1 MTKLDLAYYSEQ
13 VDRIL
18 GDTVGT
24 QSFTQADFEVIVEHT
39 SRTIHMFNQDLDLAD
54 LKAVVSTLVQHKCRQ
69 FYMYDAPAPTPAKV
83 PKTTKTSTKIPKNR
97 EPSED
102 SSEISL
108 MVVSEMETSEDASES
123 ECDVKVVL
131 ASAADLVSHRYD
143 YEHSQ
148 YTDSNHKRRYK
159 RVKAIKKIPQFAQ
172 KSPEWIEQRKQCL
185 TATAIAV
192 VIDEDP
198 YNYPIDMLM
207 DKCDRGKPFDAFK
220 NAHHGN
226 KYEEIANM
234 FYGFRNNVRVA
245 EYGMIQHP
253 TNKYIGASPDG
264 ICDRYTMDD
273 VTLTTLVGRL
283 LEIKCPITR
292 KIKTEGKVDG
302 DICPHYYYVQ
312 VQTQLYVMQ
321 LDECDFLQ
329 CEIEEYDSWAA
340 YLKDTHSS
348 LPGFSAKTNLERGC
362 VIQLSRKDML
372 MGDPDMCVYQS
383 QYIYPPRLHMSPSEI
398 QEWIATEVHDYS
410 NHKFAAEH
418 VIDRIIYWRLVKVSC
433 SLIKAEREWFESKV
447 PLLKQFWTY
456 VEFYRE
462 NTKQLDALIEF
473 AADIKHENSDLIFK
487 RVHSDYKAAYPSTK
501 LTPLYQEP
509 TPWRL
514 IYKKKAEAWRKY
526 EQFKKSR
533 SAYQKKQT

>member
-1 MTKLDLAYYSEQ
+1 MTKLDMAYYNEQ

-18 GDTVGT
+18 GDTVGA
-24 QSFTQADFEVIVEHT
+24 QSFTQADFEAVVDHIA
-39 SRTIHMFNQDLDLAD
+39 STICMFDQSLDLPD
-54 LKAVVSTLVQHKCRQ
+54 LKAVVSIMVQHKCKQ
-69 FYMYDAPAPTPAKV
+69 FYVYEAPIKTPTKTPVKT
-83 PKTTKTSTKIPKNR
+83 PKTLAKSQESSEEST
-97 EPSED
+97 
-102 SSEISL
+102 EISL
-108 MVVSEMETSEDASES
+108 MVMSEMDTSGDASE
-123 ECDVKVVL
+123 CDAKVTF

-148 YTDSNHKRRYK
+148 YTNKDHKRRYK

-172 KSPEWIEQRKQCL
+172 KSKEWIEQRKECL

-234 FYGFRNNVRVA
+234 FYGFRNNVKVA

-264 ICDRYTMDD
+264 ICDRYTMDE
-273 VTLTTLVGRL
+273 VTHTTLVGRL

-292 KIKTEGKVDG
+292 KIKSEGKIDG

-329 CEIEEYDSWAA
+329 CEIEEYDSWSA

-348 LPGFSAKTNLERGC
+348 LPGFSSKTNMERGC

-372 MGDPDMCVYQS
+372 MGDPDMCKYQS
-383 QYIYPPRLHMSPSEI
+383 QYIYPPRLHMSPTEI
-398 QEWIATEVHDYS
+398 QEWIAMEMHNYPYHTLAKDC
-410 NHKFAAEH
+410 

-433 SLIKAEREWFESKV
+433 VLIKAEKEWFESKV
-447 PLLKQFWTY
+447 SLLKQFWTY

-462 NTKQLDALIEF
+462 QTSKLDALIEF
-473 AADIKHENSDLIFK
+473 AADLGHDNSDLIFK
-487 RVHSDYKAAYPSTK
+487 RVHSDYKAINPSTK
-501 LTPLYQEP
+501 LMPLYQEP
-509 TPWRL
+509 TPWR
-514 IYKKKAEAWRKY
+514 ITYRKKAEAWKKF
-526 EQFKKSR
+526 EQFKKSKA
-533 SAYQKKQT
+533 AYQKKQA